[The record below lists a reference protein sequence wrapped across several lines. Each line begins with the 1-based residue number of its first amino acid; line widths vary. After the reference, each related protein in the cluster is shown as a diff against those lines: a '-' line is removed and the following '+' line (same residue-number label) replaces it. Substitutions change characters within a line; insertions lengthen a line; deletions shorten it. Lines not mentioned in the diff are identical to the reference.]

1 MSRAYPLWVCCSG
14 PLPWRLLPASREP
27 PLFHTGCPLLQC
39 HPMLNHLACRCST
52 LRLCHISPATAGG
65 HGWRMPGALRLRWK
79 LLLPEGCVG
88 GSLPP
93 RGVRLAREGLE
104 SCPHCATLRREL
116 WEMEVPALR
125 TRAVRAG
132 IDQAL
137 IAETRARSPDD
148 AKKELVTLIVRQAS
162 ARNVQELLAQGD
174 TAVGAPPRLKC
185 DTKTFTL

>member
-1 MSRAYPLWVCCSG
+1 
-14 PLPWRLLPASREP
+14 
-27 PLFHTGCPLLQC
+27 
-39 HPMLNHLACRCST
+39 
-52 LRLCHISPATAGG
+52 
-65 HGWRMPGALRLRWK
+65 MPGALRLRWK

-104 SCPHCATLRREL
+104 SCPHCATLRSEL

-125 TRAVRAG
+125 NRAVRAG

>member
-1 MSRAYPLWVCCSG
+1 
-14 PLPWRLLPASREP
+14 
-27 PLFHTGCPLLQC
+27 
-39 HPMLNHLACRCST
+39 
-52 LRLCHISPATAGG
+52 
-65 HGWRMPGALRLRWK
+65 
-79 LLLPEGCVG
+79 
-88 GSLPP
+88 
-93 RGVRLAREGLE
+93 
-104 SCPHCATLRREL
+104 
-116 WEMEVPALR
+116 MEVPDLR

-174 TAVGAPPRLKC
+174 TAVGASPRLKC

>member
-1 MSRAYPLWVCCSG
+1 
-14 PLPWRLLPASREP
+14 
-27 PLFHTGCPLLQC
+27 
-39 HPMLNHLACRCST
+39 
-52 LRLCHISPATAGG
+52 
-65 HGWRMPGALRLRWK
+65 MPGALRLQWK

-104 SCPHCATLRREL
+104 SCPHCATLRSEL

-148 AKKELVTLIVRQAS
+148 AKTELVTLIVRQAS

-174 TAVGAPPRLKC
+174 TAVGALPRLKC